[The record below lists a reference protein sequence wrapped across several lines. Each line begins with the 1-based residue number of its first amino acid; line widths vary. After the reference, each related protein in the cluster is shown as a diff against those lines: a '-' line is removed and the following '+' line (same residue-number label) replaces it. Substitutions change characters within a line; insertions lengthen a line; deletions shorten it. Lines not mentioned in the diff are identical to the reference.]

1 MAASSSTAATSNLNY
16 DVFLSHRGVDVKKT
30 FASHLYR
37 RLSSFGLKVFLDQ
50 PELQRGD
57 YFAPQIEHAIQSASV
72 HVAILS
78 PGYADSEWCLN
89 ELLLMLDSGAPII
102 PVFYHVRP
110 TEVRRTTGKYGE
122 ALDNLA
128 RKRAR
133 YDPIT
138 IENWRNALSRV
149 SGISGLELDAFN
161 GDEGELLDKLVEL
174 VLSKVKKP
182 PLEVATYPIGLD
194 DKVNDLENTVLLQLQ
209 QSGKPQILGIVGLGG
224 VGKTTLAKEIFNRKN
239 PDYSKSCF
247 LDDVRDN
254 AHKGTLNSLQCKLL
268 QSLTGAY
275 YPIINV
281 AEMLREHLSSS
292 KALIVLDDVDD
303 VNQLDALLPIGT
315 VLHSHSLILITSRN
329 KDVLISSRI
338 EESSIYNLRG
348 IATQH
353 SRELFCSH
361 AFNQPFPVPGFEDL
375 TNKFLQICNGL
386 PLSLK
391 VIGARLC
398 RKKISYWEDEL
409 SILQKIVPSEIQQ
422 RFRRSYDLLNTEE
435 KKIFLD
441 IACFFKG
448 ENMDKAIRIWNGS
461 GWQGRL
467 GFLNLRSMCL
477 VDVDSKNDIQMH
489 DHLRDIGRDIA
500 EDPSLPPRLWR
511 CTENTMDVLLQ
522 QPLRT
527 VRGIRMVLDEDNVAV
542 DGIHMGM
549 LQLLDTEHDL
559 VDRILTKVLVPNLAP
574 LELRE
579 LQIESPLY
587 SIPSSIG
594 LLKHLKRFAIGLA
607 GMGFPF
613 PTRPQKVPQVSEK
626 TFGNS
631 TNQLSQCQLSQYYA
645 LERLSE
651 SSGSSTLQL
660 SSQICPLKSLPDSFG
675 NLTNLEHIQ
684 LSQCSALERL
694 PESFGNLINLQHI
707 QLSQCSALVSLPE
720 SIGNLSN
727 LHHIQLYECSALRLL
742 PNSLGNLTNLHHIQL
757 SKCYDL
763 TWLPDS
769 FCQLTNLRSLNLE
782 NCTDLYM
789 FSETL
794 GDINTLER
802 INLSGCW
809 RIPIL
814 PPQVAHQRSL
824 KQLRLRGT
832 HLRELPDE
840 IGEASLLEV
849 LEVGCPFLKTLPPSL
864 CTYLRNLKELQL
876 CACDRLRSLPPSL
889 GLLDQLIELT
899 VKDCPLIKELPFIEE
914 GSILPRLKQLQV
926 SGTGISEISF
936 GQGVCVNLRHLTIS
950 DCNNVVEVGTLPH
963 TLIDLSFSDCHNL
976 RRIDQIYGLAR
987 LQTLDISGCTE
998 LEELPSIEKL
1008 VSLSILDANRCVKL
1022 KGIRGLGQLTKFQ
1035 NLVVKGCSEL
1045 QELEGIQHCVSL
1057 WKLDVKECPK
1067 LHWPEGVVELLR
1079 QRNGFCFEGV

>member
-50 PELQRGD
+50 PELQRGH

-78 PGYADSEWCLN
+78 PRYADSEWCLN

-102 PVFYHVRP
+102 PVFYHVTP
-110 TEVRRTTGKYGE
+110 TEVRRTTGKYGK

-128 RKRAR
+128 RKPTRDPHTGEERSR

-161 GDEGELLDKLVEL
+161 RDEGELLDKLVEL

-182 PLEVATYPIGLD
+182 ALEVATYPIGLD

-209 QSGKPQILGIVGLGG
+209 QNGKPQILGIVGLGG

-239 PDYSKSCF
+239 QDYSKSCF

-254 AHKGTLNSLQCKLL
+254 ARKGTLNSLQCKLL

-315 VLHSHSLILITSRN
+315 VLHSHSLLLITSRN

-422 RFRRSYDLLNTEE
+422 RLRRSYDLLNTEE

-448 ENMDKAIRIWNGS
+448 ENMDKAIKIWNGS

-522 QPLRT
+522 QP
-527 VRGIRMVLDEDNVAV
+527 VSAKSFNPVNS
-542 DGIHMGM
+542 
-549 LQLLDTEHDL
+549 Q
-559 VDRILTKVLVPNLAP
+559 
-574 LELRE
+574 
-579 LQIESPLY
+579 SF
-587 SIPSSIG
+587 SI
-594 LLKHLKRFAIGLA
+594 F
-607 GMGFPF
+607 
-613 PTRPQKVPQVSEK
+613 
-626 TFGNS
+626 
-631 TNQLSQCQLSQYYA
+631 
-645 LERLSE
+645 
-651 SSGSSTLQL
+651 
-660 SSQICPLKSLPDSFG
+660 
-675 NLTNLEHIQ
+675 
-684 LSQCSALERL
+684 
-694 PESFGNLINLQHI
+694 
-707 QLSQCSALVSLPE
+707 
-720 SIGNLSN
+720 
-727 LHHIQLYECSALRLL
+727 
-742 PNSLGNLTNLHHIQL
+742 
-757 SKCYDL
+757 
-763 TWLPDS
+763 
-769 FCQLTNLRSLNLE
+769 
-782 NCTDLYM
+782 
-789 FSETL
+789 
-794 GDINTLER
+794 
-802 INLSGCW
+802 
-809 RIPIL
+809 
-814 PPQVAHQRSL
+814 
-824 KQLRLRGT
+824 
-832 HLRELPDE
+832 
-840 IGEASLLEV
+840 
-849 LEVGCPFLKTLPPSL
+849 
-864 CTYLRNLKELQL
+864 
-876 CACDRLRSLPPSL
+876 
-889 GLLDQLIELT
+889 
-899 VKDCPLIKELPFIEE
+899 
-914 GSILPRLKQLQV
+914 SILPSICLQSLIHPIAQL
-926 SGTGISEISF
+926 
-936 GQGVCVNLRHLTIS
+936 
-950 DCNNVVEVGTLPH
+950 
-963 TLIDLSFSDCHNL
+963 
-976 RRIDQIYGLAR
+976 
-987 LQTLDISGCTE
+987 
-998 LEELPSIEKL
+998 
-1008 VSLSILDANRCVKL
+1008 
-1022 KGIRGLGQLTKFQ
+1022 
-1035 NLVVKGCSEL
+1035 
-1045 QELEGIQHCVSL
+1045 
-1057 WKLDVKECPK
+1057 
-1067 LHWPEGVVELLR
+1067 
-1079 QRNGFCFEGV
+1079 